1 MRQTERI
8 TESSLQ
14 VVGKK
19 WRGKGA
25 KADSDDDDDSDGDG
39 GGGGGDGLSEL
50 ERRSMGEPQDK
61 KVGVVRRKEVGLC
74 RSGGAQST
82 SRASGRA

>member
-1 MRQTERI
+1 MP
-8 TESSLQ
+8 Q

-25 KADSDDDDDSDGDG
+25 KADSDDDDDDSDDG

-50 ERRSMGEPQDK
+50 ESRSMGEPDEEE
-61 KVGVVRRKEVGLC
+61 VGVTKEGGWLC
-74 RSGGAQST
+74 RSGGAQSI
-82 SRASGRA
+82 SLARGRA